1 MSSAAVNP
9 VNYSNAQHGKG
20 CVTMDT
26 RVALILSRQPTTFC
40 LHLRSSLQE
49 ETHTWHFN
57 LAPNPL
63 FRSSRVPGMSLS
75 LLVCPLHLYLFTSRQ
90 VPALRLHHVV
100 NGETHKWSKHR
111 EQVCQCIAWLQMEH
125 LYHPFHPPPRHAKA
139 QGPLWKRG
147 RKDLGHDRTTA
158 CTNSP
163 QLQVNAQE
171 LLLAW
176 SWPNRSGWLASEP

>member
-1 MSSAAVNP
+1 MWINNAGTDQEASFLLASFHRTRRCYACFWGKMSSAAVNP
-9 VNYSNAQHGKG
+9 VNYSNAQHSKG

-111 EQVCQCIAWLQMEH
+111 EQVSVHCLATNGTSVSPL
-125 LYHPFHPPPRHAKA
+125 PPPTPPR
-139 QGPLWKRG
+139 Q
-147 RKDLGHDRTTA
+147 
-158 CTNSP
+158 S
-163 QLQVNAQE
+163 
-171 LLLAW
+171 
-176 SWPNRSGWLASEP
+176 SGTIVKEGEERPWT